1 MRRALIFLLTSAL
14 AWPQDTPTFR
24 TETKL
29 VVVTVYVRDKQGKPI
44 PGLTKQDFIV
54 TENGKPQTIGVFD
67 YQNITGAKA
76 DVPAPTVTVA
86 PTPGAAPPPTA
97 PTGEIRFRDRRL
109 LVLFFDWT
117 SLAPAEQVR
126 AKDAAVKFI
135 KEQMTPAD
143 LISIASFGSK
153 LTVNQEFTDDR
164 DILLETV
171 NKFQTGVMSEL
182 AGLSNTDVDTSD
194 TAGFSTDDTEFNVFN
209 TDRKLSALEDMA
221 RRLTALPEKKAL
233 IYFSGGVDRTGMENQ
248 SQLRATVNAAVRGN
262 VSFYPIDVKGL
273 TADPPGGGAA
283 TASPSG
289 TGLFTGQTQG
299 NQRTAR
305 YGQQDTLTSLA
316 ADTGGK
322 ALLEDNDLTTGIRRA
337 QQDMQGYYVLGYYSS
352 DDRRDGQFRNVD
364 VKLAPSTQSRLSAK
378 LDYRDGYYAEK
389 DWKRFSSYDKEKQ
402 LEDALL
408 LGDPVTELPL
418 ALEVNWFRFS
428 RDRYFV
434 PVAVK
439 VPASVIP
446 LAKKGTAETA
456 QLDFIGQVTNAK
468 GAVLV
473 NLRDAIKIQLR
484 DPADQIASRSLT
496 YDTGFMLAPG
506 PYKVKMLAREN
517 LSGRMGTFEMSFTIP
532 DLGTVKDDVKLSSV
546 VWSNQRVAL
555 TEAVGTANKDLV
567 KKQDQHP
574 LVLNK
579 QKLLPSVT
587 HAFRNGQTLS
597 AYAEVYD
604 PATGES
610 GGQAQTAAIVGLYR
624 GNELIAQS
632 APATSTVEGRRVR
645 LLADLPLKNLNPG
658 EYVAQLTVID
668 QAGKKFA
675 FSRSP
680 LVVIAGK

>member
-1 MRRALIFLLTSAL
+1 MRRALIFFLISAL

-67 YQNITGAKA
+67 YQNIAGVKA
-76 DVPAPTVTVA
+76 DAPAPTVTVA
-86 PTPGAAPPPTA
+86 PTPEAAPPPTA

-364 VKLAPSTQSRLSAK
+364 VKLAPATQSRLSAK

-532 DLGTVKDDVKLSSV
+532 DLGTVKDDVRLSSV

-555 TEAVGTANKDLV
+555 TEAVGTASKDLA

-610 GGQAQTAAIVGLYR
+610 GGQTAAIVGLYR

-658 EYVAQLTVID
+658 EYVAQLTVVD
-668 QAGKKFA
+668 QVGKKFT